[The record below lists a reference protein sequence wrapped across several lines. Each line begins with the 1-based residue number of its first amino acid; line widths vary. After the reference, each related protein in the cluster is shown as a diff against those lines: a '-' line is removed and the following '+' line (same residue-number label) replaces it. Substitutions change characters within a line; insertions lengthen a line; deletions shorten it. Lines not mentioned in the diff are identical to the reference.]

1 MARILVIDDDRSLL
15 RMMKLMLEKAGHESI
30 LASSGREGI
39 QSAMDE
45 QPDLAIVD
53 VMMPELSGYDVC
65 RQLRENPATAN
76 IPLLILT
83 ARSQPM
89 DQQMAI
95 DAGAD
100 DFLSKPITREELMR
114 HLSRLLESGATTV
127 PRPLEP
133 QVEPLPAEPMEQVE
147 PVDVAEPQA
156 AMPAQEMPVTDIFVE
171 DTTIILP
178 VIAVMSLRGGSGATT
193 VAINLALGVMQ
204 HGRSCIVDLAD
215 APGHV
220 AVQLQL
226 TPSTNWLN
234 LVNAGPQPD
243 PKQIGA
249 SLMMHASAGV
259 AVMAAPAT
267 YTTERPSTQTLRH
280 VFQVLSE
287 GFKRIVVDLPAKID
301 PTSEVVLR
309 MASHVVLVVGD
320 DLAVLRTA
328 SESFRAIEALNLTA
342 QQHIVLN
349 RTRPGGVS
357 FEEAQLALGREIEI
371 ELPYE
376 PDQTAAT
383 AQGRP
388 LVMSSPA
395 SVFSQNILHL
405 ARML

>member
-1 MARILVIDDDRSLL
+1 MDR
-15 RMMKLMLEKAGHESI
+15 
-30 LASSGREGI
+30 
-39 QSAMDE
+39 
-45 QPDLAIVD
+45 
-53 VMMPELSGYDVC
+53 
-65 RQLRENPATAN
+65 
-76 IPLLILT
+76 
-83 ARSQPM
+83 
-89 DQQMAI
+89 QMAI

-100 DFLSKPITREELMR
+100 DFLSKPITREDLMQ
-114 HLSRLLESGATTV
+114 HLSQLLASGAKAV

-133 QVEPLPAEPMEQVE
+133 RVEPLPVE
-147 PVDVAEPQA
+147 PVEPVEIAEPQA
-156 AMPAQEMPVTDIFVE
+156 AMPAQDVPITDIFVE
-171 DTTIILP
+171 DAPITLP

-226 TPSTNWLN
+226 APSTTWLN

-243 PKQIGA
+243 PNQIGA
-249 SLMMHASAGV
+249 SLIMHPSAGV

-287 GFKRIVVDLPAKID
+287 GFKRVVVDLPAKID
-301 PTSEVVLR
+301 PTSEAVLR
-309 MASHVVLVVGD
+309 IASHVVLVGGD
-320 DLAVLRTA
+320 DLTVLQTA
-328 SESFRAIEALNLTA
+328 GESFRAIEALNLNA
-342 QQHIVLN
+342 QLHVVLN

-357 FEEAQLALGREIEI
+357 FEEAQLALGREIEV

-383 AQGRP
+383 AQGQP

-395 SVFSQNILHL
+395 SLFSQNILHL

>member
-39 QSAMDE
+39 QSAIDE

-65 RQLRENPATAN
+65 RQLRENPNTAN

-89 DQQMAI
+89 DRQMAI

-100 DFLSKPITREELMR
+100 DFLSKPITREDLMR
-114 HLSRLLESGATTV
+114 HLSQLLASGATTV

-133 QVEPLPAEPMEQVE
+133 EGEPFPIGPMEGVE
-147 PVDVAEPQA
+147 IPESQA
-156 AMPAQEMPVTDIFVE
+156 SVPAQDAPITDIFVE
-171 DTTIILP
+171 DTDRAIALP

-193 VAINLALGVMQ
+193 VAINLALGAMQ

-215 APGHV
+215 VPGHV

-226 TPSTNWLN
+226 TPTTTWLN
-234 LVNAGPQPD
+234 LVDAGPQPA

-259 AVMAAPAT
+259 AVMAAPTT
-267 YTTERPSTQTLRH
+267 YTTERPSPQTLRY

-287 GFKRIVVDLPAKID
+287 GFKRTVVDLPAKID
-301 PTSEVVLR
+301 PTSEAVLR

-320 DLAVLRTA
+320 DLTVLQTS

-342 QQHIVLN
+342 QLHVVLN

-357 FEEAQLALGREIEI
+357 FEEAQLALGREIEM

-395 SVFSQNILHL
+395 SMFSQNILHL